1 MSFGFHPGW
10 VEGYLKRRKIMNRVN
25 NNWGQEI
32 SAGLIG
38 YLTTVYIVVVNSAIL
53 ADAGL
58 DMEFGM
64 IATILASTL
73 GCLLMGFWA
82 KLPLIII
89 PGMGVNALFTYSI
102 VQQYDYSYGEGL
114 GVVVIASLVFVITA
128 FTPIGSYLSR
138 SIPTTL
144 KHGITIGLGLFLI
157 LIGLENAQLIVS
169 GDHSI
174 ISLGDLS
181 SPFVIVSLVT
191 LLIGVLLF
199 VKNVPA
205 NFLITMIVGTMLT
218 FVFGLSEQ
226 EPITISLSS
235 ITDGWVAP
243 EFHHIGQ
250 ITFWAAVLPLALV
263 LIFETIGILQGQ
275 VDMLEKPERY
285 KVGSKSSSI
294 AALFSGFFGTSPT
307 IPAAENAAVI
317 AAKGR
322 TGLASVVA
330 GVLFLSTILLIPYIS
345 MIPANAISPILIIVG
360 VLMMQNI
367 KHINVNDLT
376 EAFPMFLIM
385 FMIPFTYSIA
395 DGMAFGFIAYPLIKY
410 FTGNKEATTPI
421 LWVIAGLF
429 VLEFIVKATM

>member
-1 MSFGFHPGW
+1 
-10 VEGYLKRRKIMNRVN
+10 MNRVN

-218 FVFGLSEQ
+218 FVFGLSEK
-226 EPITISLSS
+226 EPITISRSR
-235 ITDGWVAP
+235 ITDGLVAP

-250 ITFWAAVLPLALV
+250 LTFWAAVLPLALV

>member
-1 MSFGFHPGW
+1 
-10 VEGYLKRRKIMNRVN
+10 MNRVN

-376 EAFPMFLIM
+376 EACPMFLIM

>member
-1 MSFGFHPGW
+1 
-10 VEGYLKRRKIMNRVN
+10 MNRVN

>member
-1 MSFGFHPGW
+1 
-10 VEGYLKRRKIMNRVN
+10 MNRLN
-25 NNWGQEI
+25 KNWIREI

-73 GCLLMGFWA
+73 GCILMGIWA
-82 KLPLIII
+82 KLPLLII

-114 GVVVIASLVFVITA
+114 GVVVIASLIFVITA
-128 FTPIGSYLSR
+128 FTPMGSYLSR
-138 SIPTTL
+138 AIPNTL

-169 GDHSI
+169 GNHSI

-181 SPFVIVSLVT
+181 SPYVIVSLVT

-226 EPITISLSS
+226 EPISISLDS

-275 VDMLEKPERY
+275 VDMVGKPERY
-285 KVGSKSSSI
+285 KVGSQSSSI

-330 GVLFLSTILLIPYIS
+330 GILFLSTILLIPYIS
-345 MIPANAISPILIIVG
+345 LIPANAISPILIIVG

>member
-1 MSFGFHPGW
+1 
-10 VEGYLKRRKIMNRVN
+10 
-25 NNWGQEI
+25 
-32 SAGLIG
+32 
-38 YLTTVYIVVVNSAIL
+38 
-53 ADAGL
+53 
-58 DMEFGM
+58 
-64 IATILASTL
+64 
-73 GCLLMGFWA
+73 
-82 KLPLIII
+82 
-89 PGMGVNALFTYSI
+89 
-102 VQQYDYSYGEGL
+102 
-114 GVVVIASLVFVITA
+114 
-128 FTPIGSYLSR
+128 
-138 SIPTTL
+138 
-144 KHGITIGLGLFLI
+144 
-157 LIGLENAQLIVS
+157 
-169 GDHSI
+169 
-174 ISLGDLS
+174 
-181 SPFVIVSLVT
+181 
-191 LLIGVLLF
+191 
-199 VKNVPA
+199 
-205 NFLITMIVGTMLT
+205 
-218 FVFGLSEQ
+218 
-226 EPITISLSS
+226 
-235 ITDGWVAP
+235 
-243 EFHHIGQ
+243 
-250 ITFWAAVLPLALV
+250 
-263 LIFETIGILQGQ
+263 
-275 VDMLEKPERY
+275 MLEKPERY

>member
-1 MSFGFHPGW
+1 
-10 VEGYLKRRKIMNRVN
+10 MNRVN

-285 KVGSKSSSI
+285 KVGSK
-294 AALFSGFFGTSPT
+294 ALLSLLYLVAFSVHHQQSRLQ
-307 IPAAENAAVI
+307 
-317 AAKGR
+317 K
-322 TGLASVVA
+322 
-330 GVLFLSTILLIPYIS
+330 
-345 MIPANAISPILIIVG
+345 
-360 VLMMQNI
+360 
-367 KHINVNDLT
+367 
-376 EAFPMFLIM
+376 
-385 FMIPFTYSIA
+385 
-395 DGMAFGFIAYPLIKY
+395 
-410 FTGNKEATTPI
+410 TPQ
-421 LWVIAGLF
+421 
-429 VLEFIVKATM
+429 

>member
-1 MSFGFHPGW
+1 M
-10 VEGYLKRRKIMNRVN
+10 MNRLN
-25 NNWGQEI
+25 KNWIREI

-73 GCLLMGFWA
+73 GCILMGIWA
-82 KLPLIII
+82 KLPLLII

-114 GVVVIASLVFVITA
+114 GVVVIASLIFVITA
-128 FTPIGSYLSR
+128 FTPMGSYLSR
-138 SIPTTL
+138 AIPNTL

-169 GDHSI
+169 GNHSI

-181 SPFVIVSLVT
+181 SPYVIVSLVT

-226 EPITISLSS
+226 EPISISLDS

-275 VDMLEKPERY
+275 VDMVGKPERY
-285 KVGSKSSSI
+285 KVGSQSSSI

-330 GVLFLSTILLIPYIS
+330 GILFLSTILLIPYIS
-345 MIPANAISPILIIVG
+345 LIPANAISPILIIVG

>member
-1 MSFGFHPGW
+1 
-10 VEGYLKRRKIMNRVN
+10 MNRVN

-144 KHGITIGLGLFLI
+144 KHRIPIGLGLFLI

>member
-1 MSFGFHPGW
+1 
-10 VEGYLKRRKIMNRVN
+10 MNRVN
-25 NNWGQEI
+25 NNLGQEI

-73 GCLLMGFWA
+73 GCILMGIWA

-114 GVVVIASLVFVITA
+114 GVVVIASLIFVITA
-128 FTPIGSYLSR
+128 FTPMGSYLSR
-138 SIPTTL
+138 AIPNTL

-169 GDHSI
+169 GNHSI

-181 SPFVIVSLVT
+181 SPYVIVSLVT

-330 GVLFLSTILLIPYIS
+330 GILFLSTILLIPYIS

>member
-1 MSFGFHPGW
+1 
-10 VEGYLKRRKIMNRVN
+10 
-25 NNWGQEI
+25 
-32 SAGLIG
+32 
-38 YLTTVYIVVVNSAIL
+38 
-53 ADAGL
+53 
-58 DMEFGM
+58 M